1 MMTKRMISI
10 GNLMTAGA
18 LAAMSAACVP
28 PDTEAVE
35 AGGTLTAVRP
45 DRAGQH
51 LFEVEVRFDRA
62 EDEAAARWLLVNL
75 EIIPAREVFGDTSAL
90 CDVMLADPPAEI
102 ASADDDGGPV
112 LEVKLYPMDGDVAPH
127 EYAWTVTHS
136 VDPRSLRGAPG
147 EPTADGVGV
156 VTQGLTTFWWVEAWQ
171 QVTGPTYRC
180 YAFSSTVTMLSGLS
194 GSHYIYRGREGL
206 IQVQAFPAYIGLPSP
221 LFTVDFTLRYYRTK
235 FRMDVLPGL
244 IQVTNVCM

>member
-1 MMTKRMISI
+1 
-10 GNLMTAGA
+10 MTAVA
-18 LAAMSAACVP
+18 LAVMSAACVQ
-28 PDTEAVE
+28 PDTEQVT
-35 AGGTLTAVRP
+35 GGGKLTEVRP

-62 EDEAAARWLLVNL
+62 EDEVAARWLLFNL

-90 CDVMLADPPAEI
+90 RDAMLADNSAEA
-102 ASADDDGGPV
+102 ASADDDAGPV
-112 LEVKLYPMDGDVAPH
+112 LEVKLYPMDSDVGPH
-127 EYAWTVTHS
+127 EYAWTVTHT
-136 VDPRSLRGAPG
+136 VDPGSLGDASG
-147 EPTADGVGV
+147 ESAADGIGV
-156 VTQGLTTFWWVEAWQ
+156 ATQGLTTLWWVEAWQ

-194 GSHYIYRGREGL
+194 GTHDIYRGRNGL
-206 IQVQAFPAYIGLPSP
+206 IQVQSLPAYIGLPSP